1 MGPWVARG
9 ERGCRCG
16 HSWEML
22 ERNWSDLASIG
33 FDVGRKG
40 LARPSQRGREVGKGL
55 SFWGSCQARP
65 GREDVERGL
74 LYGGVSVAHGITE
87 TVRAGVKTL
96 GKGQGWGESPQYTH
110 SHSPPPGPCT
120 RRHSFA
126 SHLPSLGQFSHSPF
140 ILSPH
145 LSPLLPVVLS
155 CSVSC
160 PKPPEPLVD
169 FAAVSHL
176 RRLLWPPL
184 SPERPWAAKGG
195 QSPQVNPLSAGAALP
210 GVGGRQGPRWGLG
223 SVLHFPSMAGGL
235 RGRGGGRAALCGPQ
249 HVWGLGNR
257 LVKQQGCLGA
267 KCPLP

>member
-1 MGPWVARG
+1 MSREACSTG
-9 ERGCRCG
+9 GCLS
-16 HSWEML
+16 HM
-22 ERNWSDLASIG
+22 ASL
-33 FDVGRKG
+33 R
-40 LARPSQRGREVGKGL
+40 L
-55 SFWGSCQARP
+55 
-65 GREDVERGL
+65 
-74 LYGGVSVAHGITE
+74 
-87 TVRAGVKTL
+87 RAGVKTL

-110 SHSPPPGPCT
+110 PHGPPPGPCT
-120 RRHSFA
+120 HRHSFA
-126 SHLPSLGQFSHSPF
+126 SHLLSLGQFSHSPF

-145 LSPLLPVVLS
+145 LSPLLPAVLS

-195 QSPQVNPLSAGAALP
+195 QGPQVNPPSAGAAPP

-223 SVLHFPSMAGGL
+223 SVLRFPFAAGGL
-235 RGRGGGRAALCGPQ
+235 QGRGGGRAAPCSLQ
-249 HVWGLGNR
+249 HVWALGNG
-257 LVKQQGCLGA
+257 LAKQRGSLGT

>member
-74 LYGGVSVAHGITE
+74 LYRGVSVAHGITE

-120 RRHSFA
+120 RRQFCFA
-126 SHLPSLGQFSHSPF
+126 SPISRAVFPLSFHPFSPPLPASPCGALLFCLLPKAPRAPGRLCCCFSSAA
-140 ILSPH
+140 
-145 LSPLLPVVLS
+145 SPL
-155 CSVSC
+155 
-160 PKPPEPLVD
+160 
-169 FAAVSHL
+169 ATAVS
-176 RRLLWPPL
+176 R
-184 SPERPWAAKGG
+184 EA
-195 QSPQVNPLSAGAALP
+195 
-210 GVGGRQGPRWGLG
+210 LG
-223 SVLHFPSMAGGL
+223 S
-235 RGRGGGRAALCGPQ
+235 
-249 HVWGLGNR
+249 
-257 LVKQQGCLGA
+257 
-267 KCPLP
+267 